1 MTTIDEVDVKCL
13 RGITSSS
20 LALNGKWLYLLGENG
35 TGKSSFI
42 DALEYFFTSNVQHL
56 RGIQTVSIVKHLHHV
71 DRRADNMSVTVRFT
85 GSPLCEVSR
94 NGSGLLSPVPE
105 QLKEY
110 FSSASPGTF
119 ILRRDQLLRFVCSD
133 PADRFKALDAF
144 IGIGSLDDIELN
156 MKRARDELQGQ
167 TTELG
172 RQHSELL
179 GKMGIELDATVV
191 DEAGALAQMN
201 ALLTTAGVPAITS
214 FTDQSGAADSLR
226 LRAKKA
232 ALGEKEIALDLG
244 IQAAAALK
252 SDLGLRAKIGA
263 IERVRALL
271 STDKSRE
278 KSKYVALFKSAQL
291 LLPGELAKEIPCP
304 LCDQNTDS
312 RKLLSRING
321 YLDDNLAATNNAQT
335 LRVESAEV
343 SELLNTQATR
353 IEELAVLLDREPNSA
368 GIASIARRLGQ
379 QIQSLRQVLA
389 NVERLNKPLDMP
401 EFIKIENQSL
411 ELSQS
416 VLRAVKDRIDGVA
429 LSPEDKVAK
438 ELEAKLTTVSLFV
451 RQMKA
456 VDTELG
462 TAQEQSH
469 VADTVYECFKL
480 AKQAVVQGVF
490 DRLQHNVSAWYA
502 RLHPGDEHGNVSL
515 GVDPGQRASAK
526 LLIES
531 FGQTGQDPRAYS
543 SEGHLDSLGLV
554 IFLAFAKEFQG
565 ACNLLIL
572 DDVVSSVDIQHRLRI
587 CDLLTDEF
595 PDWQLV
601 VTTHDQIWLEELWRN
616 TVSRNMANNVVRQR
630 IVRWSRTEGPVLV
643 PFLTRRERIDKYLE
657 DGDKEAVGN
666 QGRIYLEATLKN
678 MCEGTAASL
687 RYRDK
692 PDVMVG
698 ELLDGLRHRLEQ
710 MIDSPFKATLDQ
722 RIIELC
728 GLTFLGNILSHE
740 NQALGLVSLDEVA
753 AFWNAVKGLD
763 DAYVCPG
770 CGRHSLAFD
779 ETMSAMVCHARGC
792 ELKVVAKFGT

>member
-1 MTTIDEVDVKCL
+1 MTAIDEVDVKCL

-20 LALNGKWLYLLGENG
+20 LTLNGKWLYLLGENG

-42 DALEYFFTSNVQHL
+42 DALEYLFTSNVQHL
-56 RGIQTVSIVKHLHHV
+56 RGIQAVSIVKHLHHV

-144 IGIGSLDDIELN
+144 IGIGSLDDTELN

-167 TTELG
+167 TAELG

-201 ALLTTAGVPAITS
+201 ALLTAAGVPAIAS

-244 IQAAAALK
+244 IQAAAAALK

-278 KSKYVALFKSAQL
+278 KSKYVALFKSAKL

-335 LRVESAEV
+335 LRVESVEV
-343 SELLNTQATR
+343 SELLKTQATR
-353 IEELAVLLDREPNSA
+353 IEELAVLLDREPNSV
-368 GIASIARRLGQ
+368 GIASMARRLGQ

-401 EFIKIENQSL
+401 EFIKIENQL
-411 ELSQS
+411 LGLSQS
-416 VLRAVKDRIDGVA
+416 VLKAVKDRIDGVA

-451 RQMKA
+451 GQMKE
-456 VDTELG
+456 VGTELG
-462 TAQEQSH
+462 IAQEQFH

-480 AKQAVVQGVF
+480 AKQGVVREVF
-490 DRLQHNVSAWYA
+490 DHLHSIISSWYT
-502 RLHPGDEHGNVSL
+502 RLHPDDEH
-515 GVDPGQRASAK
+515 
-526 LLIES
+526 
-531 FGQTGQDPRAYS
+531 
-543 SEGHLDSLGLV
+543 
-554 IFLAFAKEFQG
+554 
-565 ACNLLIL
+565 
-572 DDVVSSVDIQHRLRI
+572 
-587 CDLLTDEF
+587 
-595 PDWQLV
+595 
-601 VTTHDQIWLEELWRN
+601 
-616 TVSRNMANNVVRQR
+616 
-630 IVRWSRTEGPVLV
+630 
-643 PFLTRRERIDKYLE
+643 
-657 DGDKEAVGN
+657 
-666 QGRIYLEATLKN
+666 
-678 MCEGTAASL
+678 
-687 RYRDK
+687 
-692 PDVMVG
+692 
-698 ELLDGLRHRLEQ
+698 
-710 MIDSPFKATLDQ
+710 
-722 RIIELC
+722 
-728 GLTFLGNILSHE
+728 
-740 NQALGLVSLDEVA
+740 
-753 AFWNAVKGLD
+753 
-763 DAYVCPG
+763 
-770 CGRHSLAFD
+770 
-779 ETMSAMVCHARGC
+779 
-792 ELKVVAKFGT
+792 

>member
-1 MTTIDEVDVKCL
+1 MITIDEVDVKCL
-13 RGITSSS
+13 RGITSSN

-42 DALEYFFTSNVQHL
+42 DALEYLFTSNVQHL
-56 RGIQTVSIVKHLHHV
+56 RGIQAVSIVKHLHHV

-85 GSPLCEVSR
+85 GSPLCEISR

-201 ALLTTAGVPAITS
+201 ALLTAAGVPAITS

-244 IQAAAALK
+244 IQAAAAALK

-343 SELLNTQATR
+343 SELLKTQATR

-401 EFIKIENQSL
+401 EFIKIENQL
-411 ELSQS
+411 LGLSQS

-565 ACNLLIL
+565 ACNLLVL
-572 DDVVSSVDIQHRLRI
+572 DDVVSSVDTQHRQRI
-587 CDLLTDEF
+587 CGLLSDEF
-595 PDWQLV
+595 TDWQLI
-601 VTTHDQIWLEELWRN
+601 VTTHDQMWFEQLWQNAVASDR
-616 TVSRNMANNVVRQR
+616 TGKVSRQS
-630 IVRWSRTEGPVLV
+630 IVRWSRALGPIVMPYLSG
-643 PFLTRRERIDKYLE
+643 RERIEEYLGQ
-657 DGDKEAVGN
+657 GDKDAAGFLA
-666 QGRIYLEATLKN
+666 RIYLESVLKATGEAIGTLVRYKKN
-678 MCEGTAASL
+678 
-687 RYRDK
+687 DK
-692 PDVMVG
+692 YMIG
-698 ELLDGLRHRLEQ
+698 ELRNAANSRLGSMTEGPLKAALKLALDGLREWSFMANILAHDNE
-710 MIDSPFKATLDQ
+710 TLDP
-722 RIIELC
+722 
-728 GLTFLGNILSHE
+728 F
-740 NQALGLVSLDEVA
+740 SLDEVTG
-753 AFWNAVKGLD
+753 FCRAVEALE
-763 DAYVCPG
+763 DALVCPV
-770 CGRHSLAFD
+770 CGYAGLYYDDIHSSI
-779 ETMSAMVCHARGC
+779 MCSHRGC
-792 ELKVVAKFGT
+792 SQSGVT